1 VTVYRV
7 ICWSVNDKWKTDL
20 RSTSRPWSTP
30 KFNHFSR
37 ITLAHAYHVWS
48 TSVNTFAS
56 YPAQRQNDN
65 ERSRNSTSFGGVTRI
80 VFMVPLSWQ
89 KSLWEFMCSFDAC
102 RTAPSSCRPSDQTN
116 WLWAVSPPVD
126 CCCLHTHHCC
136 LLLLMLILILLF
148 AKGRRLSWFRLYST
162 ALLIQWLWQYIVLC
176 TIIMV
181 HKGTSS
187 FYRFVDCTGLWSCL
201 V

>member
-1 VTVYRV
+1 MYRV

-48 TSVNTFAS
+48 TSVRVLSCSETER
-56 YPAQRQNDN
+56 QRTISSLHQLWGSNKD
-65 ERSRNSTSFGGVTRI
+65 RVYGAI
-80 VFMVPLSWQ
+80 VMT

-148 AKGRRLSWFRLYST
+148 AKGRRLSWFRLCST